1 MEQDQGTLPAPAELT
16 SQAQAVFS
24 WPKLLVN
31 MLVLPALVVA
41 GLVGVVIGLRWLTAA
56 EDDVPALVERIAQRG
71 EERWSAAML
80 LALRLSAPDA
90 AHLRR
95 DAALA
100 ERVGALLRQQL
111 RSRPGTAEDF
121 RVCYYL
127 CHALGRFEIAA
138 PMPALL
144 EAVEAAGAE
153 RRSHPAGPE
162 SASQAASRSKLP
174 GGQPPE
180 TEGQVAVSCAALE
193 AIAQLAARLEPD
205 KQASAGRLKEVLLAA
220 SHNPA
225 PAIRLRAAFALG
237 IVGGGEAVARLT
249 AMLGDPLPEVR
260 FNAATGLA
268 RLGSAAGVGVLSE
281 MLRYVSPAAIEQQTF
296 VRLNALRA
304 LRRLA
309 DRGGAGAN
317 GELKALLP
325 AISQLAGP
333 QNPPE
338 VRSAACALLVRLN
351 RKPRSGGQSLRRD
364 KAVPGQQLDRQ

>member
-1 MEQDQGTLPAPAELT
+1 MEQNQGTLPAPAELT
-16 SQAQAVFS
+16 AQTQAGFS
-24 WPKLLVN
+24 WRKLLVN

-41 GLVGVVIGLRWLTAA
+41 GLVGVVIGLCWLTAA
-56 EDDVPALVERIAQRG
+56 KDDVPALVERIAQRG
-71 EERWSAAML
+71 EERLSAAML

-100 ERVGALLRQQL
+100 DRLGKLLQREL
-111 RSRPGTAEDF
+111 RSQAGQRQDP
-121 RVCYYL
+121 RVCIFL
-127 CHALGRFEIAA
+127 CQALGRFEIAA

-153 RRSHPAGPE
+153 RQSHPADPN
-162 SASQAASRSKLP
+162 SAREAAPRGKLP
-174 GGQPPE
+174 AGPPPE

-205 KQASAGRLKEVLLAA
+205 KRASAGRLKEVLLAA
-220 SHNPA
+220 SHNSA
-225 PAIRLRAAFALG
+225 PAIRLRTAFALG
-237 IVGGGEAVARLT
+237 IVGGAEAVARLT

-281 MLRYVSPAAIEQQTF
+281 MLRYASPAAVEQQTL

-309 DRGGAGAN
+309 DSGGAGAS
-317 GELKALLP
+317 GELQVLLP
-325 AISQLAGP
+325 AIHQLAGP

-338 VRSAACALLVRLN
+338 VRSAACALLVRLD
-351 RKPRSGGQSLRRD
+351 RKS
-364 KAVPGQQLDRQ
+364 